1 MPVALADLPRLDAII
16 ISHDHY
22 GHLGMPTIRALNHTQ
37 EAILAAHPRR
47 HRVSPLRSRVH
58 WQQRNPVEF
67 VNDRRQHRLVFYTGD
82 SGSFDGSPTS
92 ASGMVFST

>member
-1 MPVALADLPRLDAII
+1 
-16 ISHDHY
+16 
-22 GHLGMPTIRALNHTQ
+22 
-37 EAILAAHPRR
+37 
-47 HRVSPLRSRVH
+47 
-58 WQQRNPVEF
+58 VEF